1 MYMVQLV
8 SFELSFVCVCGFLL
22 LSIHVMSRIYKNTQ
36 EGARERE
43 RDKERE
49 RKTLSVSCDE
59 HRSKKKVS
67 TKMNELEHYSFLPFF
82 FSFFVHS
89 FDRSLEWMKIVI
101 SQDFFSFID

>member
-1 MYMVQLV
+1 MVQLV
-8 SFELSFVCVCGFLL
+8 SFELSFVCVWISSFEYSCYEPHLQKYARRG
-22 LSIHVMSRIYKNTQ
+22 
-36 EGARERE
+36 ERERE

-82 FSFFVHS
+82 FSFFRS
-89 FDRSLEWMKIVI
+89 FFRSFVGMDEN
-101 SQDFFSFID
+101 SNFTGFFFFH